1 MSSKRL
7 SKQVYKIRYTDC
19 LALCVTNNRDD
30 LEELLKPIIFEFSN
44 GVIVIPGATKSF
56 HRDLSL
62 AAFFLRR
69 MLNND
74 FIPQPALSSK

>member
-1 MSSKRL
+1 MSSKTLSRL
-7 SKQVYKIRYTDC
+7 VYKIRYTDC
-19 LALCVTNNRDD
+19 IALCVTNNQDD
-30 LEELLKPIIFEFSN
+30 LEEPLKPIVFQFVN
-44 GVIVIPGATKSF
+44 CVIIIPGATESF

-69 MLNND
+69 MLYND